1 MTPREALDA
10 LRGLVDSMKCAGCD
24 GRGVVSIARLNRF
37 GEPIR
42 EDHAT
47 RRSWRS
53 IRCSMCCG
61 DGADAR
67 AIAAR
72 PALETLAGCVVL
84 SVDEAKHAEG
94 WIHAGHDSE
103 CPQCLRLRAA
113 IAEAEE
119 AMR

>member
-10 LRGLVDSMKCAGCD
+10 LRGLVEAVEHFLSVPLTQYHLRWRAY
-24 GRGVVSIARLNRF
+24 SLL
-37 GEPIR
+37 GE
-42 EDHAT
+42 
-47 RRSWRS
+47 
-53 IRCSMCCG
+53 
-61 DGADAR
+61 R
-67 AIAAR
+67 AANAR

-84 SVDEAKHAEG
+84 SVDDAKHAEG